1 MTLDFKFTIYYN
13 SRNLHKISKG
23 KIYMA
28 TIREVNPVKMFMGKL
43 AHGADLLEEITKICI
58 DQNICLGR
66 IEALGAVK
74 QARLGY
80 YNQKDQE
87 YHFFDLNQTLEIT
100 NLIGNISTKDGAPV
114 VHAHVTLSDKDGHA
128 YGGHLAPGTIVFA
141 CEVTIQI
148 LDGPK
153 FERGFDQETG
163 LPLWKIN
170 K

>member
-1 MTLDFKFTIYYN
+1 
-13 SRNLHKISKG
+13 
-23 KIYMA
+23 MA